1 MAQQTCLDY
10 ALHYISRYP
19 KTESELK
26 IKLMQKGYF
35 SNDIEKA
42 MNILKEKKFLSDELF
57 VESYVRSELMNKG
70 KPPIAIIKKLQE
82 K

>member
-1 MAQQTCLDY
+1 MIPPTCLDY

-19 KTESELK
+19 KTERELK
-26 IKLMQKGYF
+26 IQLMQKGYF
-35 SNDIEKA
+35 SDEIQEA
-42 MNILKEKKFLSDELF
+42 MQFLKEKKFVSDEMF

-70 KPPIAIIKKLQE
+70 KPPISIIKKLQE